1 MIKNFENK
9 ISHRGVQEQDGSQV
23 LSAGN
28 THIDVNVENLGGP
41 LLFTLSRPQPESQ
54 KTLQKSGSY
63 MKNMNQKLN
72 NIEKLK

>member
-1 MIKNFENK
+1 LIKNFENK

-41 LLFTLSRPQPESQ
+41 LLFTLSRP
-54 KTLQKSGSY
+54 
-63 MKNMNQKLN
+63 
-72 NIEKLK
+72 